1 MDFTALRLSLQVA
14 GLATGLCVAAGLP
27 LAWFLARRRF
37 WGREVLAA
45 AAMLPLVMPPTV
57 VGYYLLTALGRGSG
71 FGRFLEDELGIR
83 VVFTW
88 QGAGIAAAV
97 MALPLLVMTARAGF
111 EAVDPDLEKVAL
123 TLGRSRLAV
132 FLTVTLPLAARG
144 VLAGISLAFARALGE
159 FGATL
164 MVAGNIPGRTR
175 TMPIAVYDAVQSG
188 DTGLANVLALVLT
201 LTSMTI
207 LAIFGWATR
216 TYGFWH
222 AQR

>member
-1 MDFTALRLSLQVA
+1 
-14 GLATGLCVAAGLP
+14 
-27 LAWFLARRRF
+27 
-37 WGREVLAA
+37 
-45 AAMLPLVMPPTV
+45 MLPLVMPPTV

-132 FLTVTLPLAARG
+132 FFTVTLPLAARG